1 MESERFLAIE
11 SIKKKAADKAHL
23 GQLIDVIVSANWR
36 CRAPSTAQSYQR
48 ANQRRMEW
56 MKGMGMDSGPEALI
70 LYLANQTEFVG
81 ASSLATTSAAY
92 KLVNGSLGEA
102 FNQIIAD
109 IVNARRREEALV
121 RNPPKILSEKE
132 IDQIVNVN
140 MSIGDRKSERDCFL
154 TLLSFKV
161 MLRASEAA
169 ELRWS
174 DLSLENGLLEVR
186 IRRAKN
192 DQEGLGRSS
201 FIDCAESS
209 TLGLLIQRLR
219 LQARSEFVFTNLNN
233 SMKLT
238 SSAVS
243 KITREAMEKAGIQD
257 ARHHDLRR
265 SSANALQGQGMD
277 IDQIR
282 RRGRWKSQKGLARYL
297 VDRPEAQGLKSVER
311 AEPESEAGEAEE
323 FCSAL
328 IDHDYL

>member
-1 MESERFLAIE
+1 MSSPQTLNANMLKLVILQRREERSVGHAMFFESERFRAIE

-121 RNPPKILSEKE
+121 RKPPKILSEKE

-140 MSIGDRKSERDCFL
+140 MSIGDRK
-154 TLLSFKV
+154 T
-161 MLRASEAA
+161 
-169 ELRWS
+169 
-174 DLSLENGLLEVR
+174 
-186 IRRAKN
+186 
-192 DQEGLGRSS
+192 
-201 FIDCAESS
+201 
-209 TLGLLIQRLR
+209 
-219 LQARSEFVFTNLNN
+219 RSEFVFTNLNN